1 MANPLYGVSGVGSD
15 GFVKYKPGTNTSY
28 GTSKANEWL
37 ATNLARNYGATQAA
51 QLNSNANY
59 LNPVGMGRP
68 GFQMPG
74 GSGTGGS
81 GGKASAT
88 SGGGSG
94 LLGYLQSLYSNYAN
108 NKQAQIEA
116 AYNRAAEG
124 LRQGYSEAEGALRG
138 NYDAAA
144 NAINESY
151 KNSAKNVETDA
162 TRSLREAFVNN
173 EINKK
178 NLGQQMSALGLS
190 GGATES
196 TLAKFNNSYGNASN
210 DIRTTR
216 NTNLGNLNATKS
228 QSLADALAQYNSNL
242 ASLKTQLAGQLAS
255 LEQAR
260 ANGLIDA
267 LDKEFSFQTSSGYLN
282 ALQDAMKNM
291 NGYQLNPTQANN
303 TIQNVN
309 FQQLTPE
316 QMAQTTNY
324 EEFLKYLGLA

>member
-1 MANPLYGVSGVGSD
+1 MANPLKD
-15 GFVKYKPGTNTSY
+15 GFYRPTSV
-28 GTSKANEWL
+28 TP
-37 ATNLARNYGATQAA
+37 
-51 QLNSNANY
+51 SNVGY
-59 LNPVGMGRP
+59 LNNMIATGNSRWTNAGDLSSVSKPRSDAYNSAFYRVGDAIRSSIDN
-68 GFQMPG
+68 
-74 GSGTGGS
+74 GSSGS
-81 GGKASAT
+81 GGKGSAGTGAT

-94 LLGYLQSLYSNYAN
+94 LLGYLQSLYGNYASN
-108 NKQAQIEA
+108 RQAQIDA
-116 AYNRAAEG
+116 AYNRAREG
-124 LRQGYSEAEGALRG
+124 LQQGYSEAEGALRG

-309 FQQLTPE
+309 FQQLMPE